1 MLLRT
6 ISTAIMTTMFL
17 DAQFPT

>member
-1 MLLRT
+1 MPLRT
-6 ISTAIMTTMFL
+6 ISSAIMTTMFL